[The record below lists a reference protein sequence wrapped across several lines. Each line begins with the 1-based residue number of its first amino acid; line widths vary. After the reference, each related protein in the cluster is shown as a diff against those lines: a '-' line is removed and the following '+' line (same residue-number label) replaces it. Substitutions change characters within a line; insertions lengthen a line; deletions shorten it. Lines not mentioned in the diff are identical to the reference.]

1 MSEVQCV
8 FTARAVVRFASHR
21 RHFNPLLCWRY
32 APLLSSWMQVLNRTS
47 GAVEGRYCFV
57 WTASV
62 AQALVARRALDRFDM
77 TDGSLLQVRQQN
89 AAH

>member
-1 MSEVQCV
+1 
-8 FTARAVVRFASHR
+8 
-21 RHFNPLLCWRY
+21 
-32 APLLSSWMQVLNRTS
+32 MQVLNRTS

-89 AAH
+89 TAH